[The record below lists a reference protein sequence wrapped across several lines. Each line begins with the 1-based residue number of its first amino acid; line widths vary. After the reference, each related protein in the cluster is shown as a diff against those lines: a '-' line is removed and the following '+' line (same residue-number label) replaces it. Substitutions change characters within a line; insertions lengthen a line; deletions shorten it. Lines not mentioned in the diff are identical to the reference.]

1 MRPTLRGRQIVLR
14 HLIAV
19 VPALAGL
26 LVVAGCYRR
35 VSYVSPEGRKVEI
48 VNIGFDTRIGSLH
61 AIYYATVG
69 NQTAVAEAKRMG
81 AEIAREL
88 HQADVGAVL
97 LVAT

>member
-61 AIYYATVG
+61 A
-69 NQTAVAEAKRMG
+69 QTESGSLRIENAESQALLSQRL
-81 AEIAREL
+81 AELAAAL
-88 HQADVGAVL
+88 ADGGK
-97 LVAT
+97 